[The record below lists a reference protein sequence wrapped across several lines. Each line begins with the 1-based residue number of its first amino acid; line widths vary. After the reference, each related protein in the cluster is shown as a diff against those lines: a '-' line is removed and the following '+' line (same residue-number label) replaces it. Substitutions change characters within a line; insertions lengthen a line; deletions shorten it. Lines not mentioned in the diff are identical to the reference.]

1 MKGAD
6 SSMDTILQEISKED
20 ALKRY
25 LEGEDIQVLRPT
37 TNGRLAMW
45 SMSELFQGSRFLV
58 NSCNEK
64 PLIGPEGIAIPTES
78 EVHLNDPGFTNII
91 DNLFE
96 SCPNTATSVSNED
109 LHTKITGSQMANN
122 GDVYVHT
129 DDKERKKR
137 VRIDLGKLKSLKDA
151 GWKQKDVAEELHCS
165 IQSVRNYWNKV

>member
-58 NSCNEK
+58 
-64 PLIGPEGIAIPTES
+64 ES
-78 EVHLNDPGFTNII
+78 NNKKSIHPVSNLEDLGFENII
-91 DNLFE
+91 EDLFGH
-96 SCPNTATSVSNED
+96 SSSADHTSNED
-109 LHTKITGSQMANN
+109 IHQQIQGSELTQR
-122 GDVYVHT
+122 GDCIIDT
-129 DDKERKKR
+129 EDKPRKRR
-137 VRIDLGKLKSLKDA
+137 VRIDLGKLKSLRDA

>member
-1 MKGAD
+1 VKGAD

-58 NSCNEK
+58 
-64 PLIGPEGIAIPTES
+64 ES
-78 EVHLNDPGFTNII
+78 NNKKSIHGVIKLEDPGFENII
-91 DNLFE
+91 EDLFE
-96 SCPNTATSVSNED
+96 HSSSADQTSNED
-109 LHTKITGSQMANN
+109 IHQQIQGSELTHK
-122 GDVYVHT
+122 GDCIIDT
-129 DDKERKKR
+129 EDKPRKR
-137 VRIDLGKLKSLKDA
+137 RIRIDLGKLKSLRDA

>member
-20 ALKRY
+20 ALERY
-25 LEGEDIQVLRPT
+25 LKGEDIQVLRPT

-58 NSCNEK
+58 ESNNKKSVSPVMNLEDPVSENITEDLFEHPSSAEHTSNEV
-64 PLIGPEGIAIPTES
+64 LHHEIQGS
-78 EVHLNDPGFTNII
+78 ELTHKGDCII
-91 DNLFE
+91 D
-96 SCPNTATSVSNED
+96 TED
-109 LHTKITGSQMANN
+109 KH
-122 GDVYVHT
+122 
-129 DDKERKKR
+129 RKRR
-137 VRIDLGKLKSLKDA
+137 VRIDLGKLKSLRDA

>member
-1 MKGAD
+1 MN
-6 SSMDTILQEISKED
+6 TILQEISKED

-58 NSCNEK
+58 
-64 PLIGPEGIAIPTES
+64 ES
-78 EVHLNDPGFTNII
+78 NNKKSIHGV
-91 DNLFE
+91 LFE
-96 SCPNTATSVSNED
+96 HSSSADQTSNED
-109 LHTKITGSQMANN
+109 IHKQIQGSKLTKN
-122 GDVYVHT
+122 GDCIIDT
-129 DDKERKKR
+129 EDKPRKR
-137 VRIDLGKLKSLKDA
+137 RIRIDLGKLKSLRDA

>member
-1 MKGAD
+1 
-6 SSMDTILQEISKED
+6 MDTILQEISKED

-58 NSCNEK
+58 
-64 PLIGPEGIAIPTES
+64 ES
-78 EVHLNDPGFTNII
+78 NNKKSIHPVSNLEDLGFENII
-91 DNLFE
+91 EDLFGH
-96 SCPNTATSVSNED
+96 SSSADHTSNED
-109 LHTKITGSQMANN
+109 IHQQIQGSELTQR
-122 GDVYVHT
+122 GDCIIDT
-129 DDKERKKR
+129 EDKPRKRR
-137 VRIDLGKLKSLKDA
+137 VRIDLGKLKSLRDA

>member
-6 SSMDTILQEISKED
+6 SSMNTILQEISKED

-58 NSCNEK
+58 
-64 PLIGPEGIAIPTES
+64 ES
-78 EVHLNDPGFTNII
+78 NNKKSIHGVIKLEDPGFENII
-91 DNLFE
+91 EDLFE
-96 SCPNTATSVSNED
+96 HSSSADQTSNED
-109 LHTKITGSQMANN
+109 IHQQIQGSELTQK
-122 GDVYVHT
+122 GDCIIDT
-129 DDKERKKR
+129 EDKPRKR
-137 VRIDLGKLKSLKDA
+137 RIRIDLGKLKSLRDA

>member
-25 LEGEDIQVLRPT
+25 LEGEDIQILRPT

-58 NSCNEK
+58 
-64 PLIGPEGIAIPTES
+64 ES
-78 EVHLNDPGFTNII
+78 NNKKSIHEVIKLEDPGFKNII
-91 DNLFE
+91 EDLFE
-96 SCPNTATSVSNED
+96 HSSNTDPTSNED
-109 LHTKITGSQMANN
+109 IHQQIQGSELTQTG
-122 GDVYVHT
+122 DCIIDT
-129 DDKERKKR
+129 EDKPRKRR
-137 VRIDLGKLKSLKDA
+137 VRIDLGKLKSLRDA

>member
-58 NSCNEK
+58 
-64 PLIGPEGIAIPTES
+64 ES
-78 EVHLNDPGFTNII
+78 NNKKSVPSDIHLEDTRFENII
-91 DNLFE
+91 EDLFE
-96 SCPNTATSVSNED
+96 HSSSAKHTSNED
-109 LHTKITGSQMANN
+109 IHQQIQGSELTQK
-122 GDVYVHT
+122 GDCIIDT
-129 DDKERKKR
+129 EDRPRKRR
-137 VRIDLGKLKSLKDA
+137 VRIDLGKLKSLRDA
-151 GWKQKDVAEELHCS
+151 GWKQKDIAEELHCS

>member
-1 MKGAD
+1 MEGAD
-6 SSMDTILQEISKED
+6 SSMNTILQEISKED

-58 NSCNEK
+58 E
-64 PLIGPEGIAIPTES
+64 
-78 EVHLNDPGFTNII
+78 LNNKKSIHGVNTLEDSVFENII
-91 DNLFE
+91 EDLFE
-96 SCPNTATSVSNED
+96 HPSSADQTSNED
-109 LHTKITGSQMANN
+109 IHQQIQGSELTQK
-122 GDVYVHT
+122 GDCIIDT
-129 DDKERKKR
+129 EDKPRKRR
-137 VRIDLGKLKSLKDA
+137 VRIDLGKLKSLRDA

>member
-58 NSCNEK
+58 
-64 PLIGPEGIAIPTES
+64 ES
-78 EVHLNDPGFTNII
+78 NNKKSIHGVIKLEDPGFENM
-91 DNLFE
+91 FE
-96 SCPNTATSVSNED
+96 DVFEHSSSAEHTSNED
-109 LHTKITGSQMANN
+109 IHQQIQGSELTQK
-122 GDVYVHT
+122 GDCIIDT
-129 DDKERKKR
+129 EDKPRKR
-137 VRIDLGKLKSLKDA
+137 RIRIDLGKLRSLRDA

>member
-6 SSMDTILQEISKED
+6 SSMNTILQEISKED

-58 NSCNEK
+58 
-64 PLIGPEGIAIPTES
+64 ES
-78 EVHLNDPGFTNII
+78 NNKKSIHEVTKLEDPGFENII
-91 DNLFE
+91 EDLFE
-96 SCPNTATSVSNED
+96 HSSSAHQTSNED
-109 LHTKITGSQMANN
+109 IHQQIQGSELTQK
-122 GDVYVHT
+122 GDCIIDT
-129 DDKERKKR
+129 EDKPRKR
-137 VRIDLGKLKSLKDA
+137 RIRIDLGKLKSLRDA

>member
-25 LEGEDIQVLRPT
+25 LKGEAIQVLRPT

-58 NSCNEK
+58 
-64 PLIGPEGIAIPTES
+64 ES
-78 EVHLNDPGFTNII
+78 NNKKSIHGVIKLEDPGFENII
-91 DNLFE
+91 EDLFE
-96 SCPNTATSVSNED
+96 HSSSAEHTSNED
-109 LHTKITGSQMANN
+109 IHQQIQGSELTQK
-122 GDVYVHT
+122 GDCIIDT
-129 DDKERKKR
+129 EDKPRKR
-137 VRIDLGKLKSLKDA
+137 RIRIDLGKLKSLRDA
-151 GWKQKDVAEELHCS
+151 GWEQKDVAEELHCS

>member
-45 SMSELFQGSRFLV
+45 SLNELFQGSRFLV
-58 NSCNEK
+58 
-64 PLIGPEGIAIPTES
+64 ES
-78 EVHLNDPGFTNII
+78 NNKKSVSLVMNLEDPGFENSIK
-91 DNLFE
+91 DLFE
-96 SCPNTATSVSNED
+96 HSSSADQTSNED
-109 LHTKITGSQMANN
+109 IHQQIQGSELTHK
-122 GDVYVHT
+122 GDCIIDT
-129 DDKERKKR
+129 EDKPRKR
-137 VRIDLGKLKSLKDA
+137 RIRIDLGKLKSLRDA

>member
-45 SMSELFQGSRFLV
+45 SISELFQGSRFLV
-58 NSCNEK
+58 ESNNNKSV
-64 PLIGPEGIAIPTES
+64 PSAI
-78 EVHLNDPGFTNII
+78 HLEDPGFENII
-91 DNLFE
+91 EDLFE
-96 SCPNTATSVSNED
+96 HSSSADQTSNEYI
-109 LHTKITGSQMANN
+109 HQQIQGSELTQK
-122 GDVYVHT
+122 GDCIIDT
-129 DDKERKKR
+129 EDKPRKRR
-137 VRIDLGKLKSLKDA
+137 VRIDLGKLKSLRDA
-151 GWKQKDVAEELHCS
+151 GWKQKDIAEELHCS

>member
-6 SSMDTILQEISKED
+6 SSMDNILQEISKED

-25 LEGEDIQVLRPT
+25 LKGEDIQVLRPT

-58 NSCNEK
+58 
-64 PLIGPEGIAIPTES
+64 ES
-78 EVHLNDPGFTNII
+78 NNKKSVHGVIKLEDPGFENII
-91 DNLFE
+91 EDLFE
-96 SCPNTATSVSNED
+96 HSSSADQTSNED
-109 LHTKITGSQMANN
+109 IHKQIQGSELTQK
-122 GDVYVHT
+122 GDCIIDT
-129 DDKERKKR
+129 EDKPRKR
-137 VRIDLGKLKSLKDA
+137 RIRIDLGKLKSLRDA